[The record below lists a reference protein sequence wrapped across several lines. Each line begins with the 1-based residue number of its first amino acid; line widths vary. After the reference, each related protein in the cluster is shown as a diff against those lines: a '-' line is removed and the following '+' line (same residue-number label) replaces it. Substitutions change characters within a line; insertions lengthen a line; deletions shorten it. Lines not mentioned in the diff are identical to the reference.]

1 MYRYYLTQR
10 PFAPGTFPGRPSD
23 WADIS
28 DRGRVFAPE
37 ISRKAWAW
45 VEYESPLTQ
54 KEVDGYE
61 LVPVESPL
69 PDSEEAV
76 SVADAIIA
84 LVAHGY
90 LAVPDAIA
98 MTKKAWANGE
108 LNKEDRRRIHDA
120 IINRIDA

>member
-28 DRGRVFAPE
+28 DRGRVFVPE